1 MGIETYCMK
10 HSKFKNT
17 GLLFE
22 LLTRQI
28 TADILNNK
36 TDSIAIDLLKK
47 AFNKK
52 TQLFK
57 ENKLY
62 NVILEAKFKDDKKAE
77 HLIKVTKSAYERA
90 IDTKYLNVEKYNLI
104 KSIKENFEIKDFFK
118 SKIHNYK
125 LLASIQ
131 NIFLENNEDP
141 AALTRSYYTIVE
153 HMVKKDVKKSKNTLS
168 ILRNENK
175 DLRALTYK
183 FLVEKFNKKYK
194 SLSTDQK
201 GVLREYIN
209 NVSNTNGLKEF
220 IQSKYKN
227 IIYELKRLLP
237 KIDDQVISIKIKECI
252 NIIDVNYHTIGRNR
266 TQHVLR
272 VMRFYQLLED
282 VRNAVK

>member
-1 MGIETYCMK
+1 
-10 HSKFKNT
+10 
-17 GLLFE
+17 
-22 LLTRQI
+22 
-28 TADILNNK
+28 
-36 TDSIAIDLLKK
+36 
-47 AFNKK
+47 
-52 TQLFK
+52 
-57 ENKLY
+57 LY
-62 NVILEAKFKDDKKAE
+62 NVILESNFKDDKKAE
-77 HLIKVTKSAYERA
+77 HLIKVTKSVYERA
-90 IDTKYLNVEKYNLI
+90 IDIKYLNVEKYNLI

-131 NIFLENNEDP
+131 NIFLENTEDP

-175 DLRALTYK
+175 DLRALTYR

-194 SLSTDQK
+194 SLSKDQK

-220 IQSKYKN
+220 IQLKYKN
-227 IIYELKRLLP
+227 IIYELKKLLP
-237 KIDDQVISIKIKECI
+237 EIDDKVVSIKIKECI
-252 NIIDVNYHTIGRNR
+252 NIIDKNYNTIGINR

-282 VRNAVK
+282 IRSAVK

>member
-1 MGIETYCMK
+1 MK

-36 TDSIAIDLLKK
+36 TDSTAINLLKK

-57 ENKLY
+57 ENQLY
-62 NVILEAKFKDDKKAE
+62 NVILEANFKDDKKAE
-77 HLIKVTKSAYERA
+77 HLIEVTKSAYEKA
-90 IDTKYLNVEKYNLI
+90 IDTKQLNVEKYNLI

-131 NIFLENNEDP
+131 NIFLENTEDP
-141 AALTRSYYTIVE
+141 AASTRSYYTIVE

-175 DLRALTYK
+175 DLRALTYR

-220 IQSKYKN
+220 IQLKYKN
-227 IIYELKRLLP
+227 IMHELKRLLP
-237 KIDDQVISIKIKECI
+237 KVDDKVVSIKIKECI
-252 NIIDVNYHTIGRNR
+252 NIIDENYNTIGINR

-282 VRNAVK
+282 IKSAVK

>member
-1 MGIETYCMK
+1 MK

-36 TDSIAIDLLKK
+36 TDSIAINLLKK

-57 ENKLY
+57 ENQLY
-62 NVILEAKFKDDKKAE
+62 NVILESNFKDDKKAE
-77 HLIKVTKSAYERA
+77 HLIKVTKSVYERA
-90 IDTKYLNVEKYNLI
+90 IDIKYLNVEKYNLI

-131 NIFLENNEDP
+131 NIFLENTEDP

-175 DLRALTYK
+175 DLRALTYR

-194 SLSTDQK
+194 SLSKDQK

-220 IQSKYKN
+220 IQLKYKN
-227 IIYELKRLLP
+227 IIYELKKLLP
-237 KIDDQVISIKIKECI
+237 EIDDKVVSIKIKECI
-252 NIIDVNYHTIGRNR
+252 NIIDKNYNTIGINR

-282 VRNAVK
+282 IRSAVK

>member
-1 MGIETYCMK
+1 MK

-28 TADILNNK
+28 TVDILNNQSN
-36 TDSIAIDLLKK
+36 SIAIDILKK
-47 AFNKK
+47 AFNKN

-57 ENKLY
+57 ENQLY
-62 NVILEAKFKDDKKAE
+62 NVVLEANFSDSKKAE
-77 HLIKVTKSAYERA
+77 HLIEVTKTAYGKV
-90 IDTKYLNVEKYNLI
+90 IKPKQLNVEKYNLI
-104 KSIKENFEIKDFFK
+104 KSIKENFEIKEFFK

-131 NIFLENNEDP
+131 NIFLENSADP
-141 AALTRSYYTIVE
+141 ASLTRSHYTIVE
-153 HMVKKDVKKSKNTLS
+153 HMVRKDVKKEKNALDV
-168 ILRNENK
+168 LRNENK

-183 FLVEKFNKKYK
+183 FLVEKFNKKYS
-194 SLSTDQK
+194 SLSKDQQS
-201 GVLREYIN
+201 VLREYIN

-220 IQSKYKN
+220 IQSKYKA
-227 IIYELKRLLP
+227 IIHELKKLLP
-237 KIDDQVISIKIKECI
+237 KVDDKVITIKIKECV
-252 NIIDVNYHTIGRNR
+252 NIIDENYNTIGRNH

-282 VRNAVK
+282 VRDAVK